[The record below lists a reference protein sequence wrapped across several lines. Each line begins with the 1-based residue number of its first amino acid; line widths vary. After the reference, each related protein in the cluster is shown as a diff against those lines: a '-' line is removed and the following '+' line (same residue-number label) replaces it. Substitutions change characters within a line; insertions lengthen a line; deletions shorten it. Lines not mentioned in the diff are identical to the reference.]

1 MIWIQ
6 EFESFYV
13 YHMLSKNLS
22 AKLNLKKHMIICIFS
37 YRSSLKMMPKVV
49 YFLVLSLSILVKSQ
63 HQNAQNARPPVHIP
77 PTTLPSSQCS
87 KFNYSSQREAI
98 FQGIDT
104 YMSSSSRQ
112 GPPSAC
118 GSGDWT
124 RAVFL
129 NMSNTSQ
136 SCPSAWNLVT
146 TPVRSC
152 GRRASS
158 FGVCDSESYPISRN
172 YSSVCGRIITCQIGL
187 AGGFHNAF
195 RYSLSGIDDAYLD
208 GVSLTHGPQG
218 LRVHIWSFVGAWY
231 EQSTSYRTDV
241 TCPCTNTQITWS
253 QQIPSFINNN
263 YFCDTGNPGPTASN
277 TAFYN
282 DPLWDGQGCGS
293 TSSCCTFNTPPY
305 FSRTLN
311 ESTSDALEIRNC
323 YGDWSIRED
332 KLITL
337 IDIYAK

>member
-1 MIWIQ
+1 M
-6 EFESFYV
+6 
-13 YHMLSKNLS
+13 MSK
-22 AKLNLKKHMIICIFS
+22 
-37 YRSSLKMMPKVV
+37 V
-49 YFLVLSLSILVKSQ
+49 YFLVLSLSILVKIQ
-63 HQNAQNARPPVHIP
+63 KQNTQNARPPVRIP
-77 PTTLPSSQCS
+77 PITLSSSQCS
-87 KFNYSSQREAI
+87 KNNYTSQREVAS
-98 FQGIDT
+98 QSIDT
-104 YMSSSSRQ
+104 FFMSSSSTQ

-129 NMSNTSQ
+129 NMSDTSQ

-152 GRRASS
+152 GRTASLDD
-158 FGVCDSESYPISRN
+158 VCDSISYPISRS
-172 YSSVCGRIITCQIGL
+172 YSSVCGRIIAYQVGHASGFFNALIG
-187 AGGFHNAF
+187 GHN
-195 RYSLSGIDDAYLD
+195 RIDEAYLD

-218 LRVHIWSFVGAWY
+218 SRVHIWSFVGSTY
-231 EQSTSYRTDV
+231 EQSTSYRTDI
-241 TCPCTNTQITWS
+241 TCPCSNTQITWS
-253 QQIPSFINNN
+253 RQIPSFINNN
-263 YFCDTGNPGPTASN
+263 YFCDTGNPGPSTSH

-305 FSRTLN
+305 FSRTLS

-323 YGDWSIRED
+323 YGDGSTIED

-337 IDIYAK
+337 IDIYVK

>member
-1 MIWIQ
+1 M
-6 EFESFYV
+6 
-13 YHMLSKNLS
+13 
-22 AKLNLKKHMIICIFS
+22 
-37 YRSSLKMMPKVV
+37 YRSSLKMMSKV
-49 YFLVLSLSILVKSQ
+49 YFLVLSLSILVISQ
-63 HQNAQNARPPVHIP
+63 QQNAQNARPPVHIS

-87 KFNYSSQREAI
+87 KYNFSFLREAI
-98 FQGIDT
+98 FQSINT
-104 YMSSSSRQ
+104 FFISISSTQ

-124 RAVFL
+124 RAVLL
-129 NMSNTSQ
+129 NMSDTSQ

-158 FGVCDSESYPISRN
+158 YGVCDSVSYPISRS
-172 YSSVCGRIITCQIGL
+172 YSSVCGRIIAYQRGL
-187 AGGFHNAF
+187 AGGFYN
-195 RYSLSGIDDAYLD
+195 SLINGQSGIDDPYLD

-218 LRVHIWSFVGAWY
+218 SRVHIWSFVGAYY

-253 QQIPSFINNN
+253 RQIPSFINNN
-263 YFCDTGNPGPTASN
+263 YFCDTGNPGPTLSF

-323 YGDWSIRED
+323 NGQYSTHGD

-337 IDIYAK
+337 IDIYVK

>member
-1 MIWIQ
+1 M
-6 EFESFYV
+6 F
-13 YHMLSKNLS
+13 KG
-22 AKLNLKKHMIICIFS
+22 
-37 YRSSLKMMPKVV
+37 
-49 YFLVLSLSILVKSQ
+49 YFLVQSLSILVKSQ
-63 HQNAQNARPPVHIP
+63 QQNAQNARPPVRIP
-77 PTTLPSSQCS
+77 STALPPSQCS
-87 KFNYSSQREAI
+87 KYNLSFQREAI
-98 FQGIDT
+98 SQSIDT
-104 YMSSSSRQ
+104 FFMASSSMQ
-112 GPPSAC
+112 GPASAC

-129 NMSNTSQ
+129 NMSDTSQ

-158 FGVCDSESYPISRN
+158 FGVCDSESYPISRS
-172 YSSVCGRIITCQIGL
+172 YSSVCGRIIAFQIGR
-187 AGGFHNAF
+187 AGGFHNIF
-195 RYSLSGIDDAYLD
+195 GHSLSGIDDAYLD
-208 GVSLTHGPQG
+208 GVSLTHGQQG
-218 LRVHIWSFVGAWY
+218 SRVHIWSFVGAYY
-231 EQSTSYRTDV
+231 EQSTSYRTDT
-241 TCPCTNTQITWS
+241 TCPCSNTQITWS
-253 QQIPSFINNN
+253 HQIPSFINNY
-263 YFCDTGNPGPTASN
+263 YFCDTGNPGPTVSN

-323 YGDWSIRED
+323 YADGSDSEN

-337 IDIYAK
+337 IDIYVK

>member
-1 MIWIQ
+1 MKIQ
-6 EFESFYV
+6 
-13 YHMLSKNLS
+13 
-22 AKLNLKKHMIICIFS
+22 
-37 YRSSLKMMPKVV
+37 
-49 YFLVLSLSILVKSQ
+49 Q
-63 HQNAQNARPPVHIP
+63 QNAENARPPVRIP

-87 KFNYSSQREAI
+87 KNNYSTQREAI
-98 FQGIDT
+98 SQSIDT
-104 YMSSSSRQ
+104 FFLSSSSTQ

-129 NMSNTSQ
+129 NMSDTSQ

-152 GRRASS
+152 GRRLAS
-158 FGVCDSESYPISRN
+158 FRVCDSVSYTISRS
-172 YSSVCGRIITCQIGL
+172 YSSVCGRIIAYQIGWA
-187 AGGFHNAF
+187 AGFYNFVSKG
-195 RYSLSGIDDAYLD
+195 LSEIDDAYLD

-218 LRVHIWSFVGAWY
+218 SRVHIWSFVGALY

-241 TCPCTNTQITWS
+241 TCPCSNTLITWS
-253 QQIPSFINNN
+253 LQTPSFINNN
-263 YFCDTGNPGPTASN
+263 YFCDSGNPGPGTSH

-305 FSRTLN
+305 FKRTLN

-323 YGDWSIRED
+323 YGVQSYAED

-337 IDIYAK
+337 IDIYVK

>member
-1 MIWIQ
+1 MQ
-6 EFESFYV
+6 C
-13 YHMLSKNLS
+13 
-22 AKLNLKKHMIICIFS
+22 IISSIFS
-37 YRSSLKMMPKVV
+37 SRSSLKMMSKG
-49 YFLVLSLSILVKSQ
+49 YLVLSLSILVKCHQ
-63 HQNAQNARPPVHIP
+63 QNAQNTRPPVRFPI
-77 PTTLPSSQCS
+77 TTLPSNQCS
-87 KFNYSSQREAI
+87 KYNYSSQREEI
-98 FQGIDT
+98 SQSIDT
-104 YMSSSSRQ
+104 FFMASSSMQ

-136 SCPSAWNLVT
+136 NCPSAWNLVT
-146 TPVRSC
+146 APVRSC

-158 FGVCDSESYPISRN
+158 FGVCDSVSYPISRS
-172 YSSVCGRIITCQIGL
+172 YSSVCGRIMAYQVGQA
-187 AGGFHNAF
+187 AGFYNAI
-195 RYSLSGIDDAYLD
+195 RYNLSGIDDAYLD

-218 LRVHIWSFVGAWY
+218 SRVHIWSFVGAFY
-231 EQSTSYRTDV
+231 EQSTSYRTDA
-241 TCPCTNTQITWS
+241 TCPCTNTLITWS
-253 QQIPSFINNN
+253 RKIPSFIKYN
-263 YFCDTGNPGPTASN
+263 YFCDTGNPGPGTSY

-305 FSRTLN
+305 FYMTFN

-323 YGDWSIRED
+323 YADPSNYED

-337 IDIYAK
+337 IDIYVK

>member
-1 MIWIQ
+1 MK
-6 EFESFYV
+6 YV
-13 YHMLSKNLS
+13 
-22 AKLNLKKHMIICIFS
+22 KKIS
-37 YRSSLKMMPKVV
+37 YRSSLQMISKV
-49 YFLVLSLSILVKSQ
+49 YFLVLSLGILGKSQ
-63 HQNAQNARPPVHIP
+63 QQSAQNAKPPVRIP

-87 KFNYSSQREAI
+87 KYNYSSHREVI
-98 FQGIDT
+98 SQSIDT
-104 YMSSSSRQ
+104 FYMSSSSTQ
-112 GPPSAC
+112 GLPSAC

-129 NMSNTSQ
+129 NMSDASQ
-136 SCPSAWNLVT
+136 SCPSAWNLIT

-158 FGVCDSESYPISRN
+158 SGVCDSVSYPINRS
-172 YSSVCGRIITCQIGL
+172 YSSVCGRIIAYQVGH
-187 AGGFHNAF
+187 ASGFYNALS
-195 RYSLSGIDDAYLD
+195 RSLSGIDDAYLD
-208 GVSLTHGPQG
+208 GVSLTHGLQG
-218 LRVHIWSFVGAWY
+218 SRVHIWSFVGATY
-231 EQSTSYRTDV
+231 EQSATTIL

-253 QQIPSFINNN
+253 HQIPSFIINN
-263 YFCDTGNPGPTASN
+263 YFCDTGNPGPSVTS

-293 TSSCCTFNTPPY
+293 RSSCCTFNTPPY

-323 YGDWSIRED
+323 YADSSLHED

-337 IDIYAK
+337 IDIYVK